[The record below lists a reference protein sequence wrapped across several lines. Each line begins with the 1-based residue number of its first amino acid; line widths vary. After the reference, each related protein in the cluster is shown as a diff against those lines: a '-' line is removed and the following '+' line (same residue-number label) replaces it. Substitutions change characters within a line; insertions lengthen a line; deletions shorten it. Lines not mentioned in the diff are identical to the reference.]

1 MLDQSWGLLAA
12 GGASAAGEEA
22 LARAVERAGFSLTA
36 AEVHDIVAARRES
49 LASVERIELGAGV
62 SGMLAEQLGTSSFA
76 SQESFA
82 RDLLSLQG
90 AFYRLRDELPVAV
103 ADDDVARFLVRAFD
117 EGGGSIEA
125 AGALTAAEVVSAL
138 EEESVADYE
147 PDAAAGM
154 SARAVAVLDV
164 DDIVAAWHAALARL
178 DEHVAR
184 TMELHARVVATLPQ
198 LENLALWDTLASIR
212 TLPCRYDTR
221 FAAHEVAAEIDYQLQ
236 VPVSEELL
244 GIDYVDAWLARLLA
258 EAQQLAAMD
267 TDTVRASLNRA
278 DPEWKYSVANLLDL
292 LQVGQ
297 G

>member
-1 MLDQSWGLLAA
+1 MLDQPWGLLA
-12 GGASAAGEEA
+12 GSGAFAASESA
-22 LARAVERAGFSLTA
+22 LARAVERAGFSLTQTELHDVMA
-36 AEVHDIVAARRES
+36 ACRDS
-49 LASVERIELGAGV
+49 LASVERVELGAGV
-62 SGMLAEQLGTSSFA
+62 AGMLAEQLGASSFA
-76 SQESFA
+76 SQDSFA
-82 RDLLSLQG
+82 RDLIALQG
-90 AFYRLRDELPVAV
+90 AFYRLRDELPIAV
-103 ADDDVARFLVRAFD
+103 ADDDMARFLVRAFD

-138 EEESVADYE
+138 EEESVA
-147 PDAAAGM
+147 GM
-154 SARAVAVLDV
+154 SAHTVAVFDA

-178 DEHVAR
+178 DEHVTR

-212 TLPCRYDTR
+212 TLPRRYDTR

-267 TDTVRASLNRA
+267 IDTVRASLNRV

>member
-36 AEVHDIVAARRES
+36 AEVHDIVAARREL

-125 AGALTAAEVVSAL
+125 VGALTAAEVVSAL
-138 EEESVADYE
+138 EEESVAGYE

-154 SARAVAVLDV
+154 SAHAVAVLGV
-164 DDIVAAWHAALARL
+164 DDIVAA
-178 DEHVAR
+178 
-184 TMELHARVVATLPQ
+184 
-198 LENLALWDTLASIR
+198 
-212 TLPCRYDTR
+212 
-221 FAAHEVAAEIDYQLQ
+221 
-236 VPVSEELL
+236 
-244 GIDYVDAWLARLLA
+244 
-258 EAQQLAAMD
+258 
-267 TDTVRASLNRA
+267 
-278 DPEWKYSVANLLDL
+278 
-292 LQVGQ
+292 
-297 G
+297 

>member
-36 AEVHDIVAARRES
+36 AEAHDIVAARRES

-138 EEESVADYE
+138 EEESVAGYE
-147 PDAAAGM
+147 PDADAG
-154 SARAVAVLDV
+154 
-164 DDIVAAWHAALARL
+164 
-178 DEHVAR
+178 
-184 TMELHARVVATLPQ
+184 ELVVALDFD
-198 LENLALWDTLASIR
+198 EGD
-212 TLPCRYDTR
+212 
-221 FAAHEVAAEIDYQLQ
+221 AAY
-236 VPVSEELL
+236 
-244 GIDYVDAWLARLLA
+244 R
-258 EAQQLAAMD
+258 
-267 TDTVRASLNRA
+267 TVRSMW
-278 DPEWKYSVANLLDL
+278 DEDL
-292 LQVGQ
+292 YAHKWGSEQW
-297 G
+297 

>member
-1 MLDQSWGLLAA
+1 MLDQPWGLLA
-12 GGASAAGEEA
+12 GSGAFAASESA
-22 LARAVERAGFSLTA
+22 LARAVERAGFSLTQT
-36 AEVHDIVAARRES
+36 ELHDVMAARRDS
-49 LASVERIELGAGV
+49 LASVERVELGAGV
-62 SGMLAEQLGTSSFA
+62 AGMLADQLGASSFA
-76 SQESFA
+76 SQDSFA
-82 RDLLSLQG
+82 RDLTALQS
-90 AFYRLRDELPVAV
+90 AFYRLRDELPIAV
-103 ADDDVARFLVRAFD
+103 ADDDMARFLVRAFD

-138 EEESVADYE
+138 EEESVAGYE
-147 PDAAAGM
+147 PD
-154 SARAVAVLDV
+154 AVAVLDV

-198 LENLALWDTLASIR
+198 LEDLALWDTLASIC
-212 TLPCRYDTR
+212 TLPRRYDTR

-244 GIDYVDAWLARLLA
+244 GIDYVDAWLAQLLA

-267 TDTVRASLNRA
+267 IDTVRASLNRA

>member
-1 MLDQSWGLLAA
+1 MLDQPWGLLA
-12 GGASAAGEEA
+12 GSGAFAASESA
-22 LARAVERAGFSLTA
+22 LAQAVERAGFSLTQT
-36 AEVHDIVAARRES
+36 ELHDVMAARRDS
-49 LASVERIELGAGV
+49 LASVERVELGAGV
-62 SGMLAEQLGTSSFA
+62 AGMLAEQLGTSSFA
-76 SQESFA
+76 SQDSFA
-82 RDLLSLQG
+82 RDLTALQS
-90 AFYRLRDELPVAV
+90 AFYRLRDELPIAV

-138 EEESVADYE
+138 EEESVAGYE
-147 PDAAAGM
+147 PDAVAAF
-154 SARAVAVLDV
+154 DV

-184 TMELHARVVATLPQ
+184 TMELHARVVAAMPQ

-212 TLPCRYDTR
+212 RLPRRYDTR

-244 GIDYVDAWLARLLA
+244 GIDYVDAWLAQLLA

-267 TDTVRASLNRA
+267 IDTVRASLNRA